1 MCTCKIIFI
10 PLHTFALEYY
20 HICYRRML
28 TNEDTEKPA
37 SFRVFKSQGALNAET
52 TTRRCS
58 TKIVARQITSSG
70 E

>member
-1 MCTCKIIFI
+1 
-10 PLHTFALEYY
+10 
-20 HICYRRML
+20 ML